1 MHKFILLVLFSL
13 ISISSQQINLPM
25 EVSGVRYS
33 SSISRPE
40 EIISHKIGL
49 SHTRT
54 DQVVDYFEALASQSN
69 RVIVNDHA
77 SSHEGRRL
85 IHAIVTH
92 PDNHKKLDAIRLAN
106 LSLSD
111 SPNKIKDSNLDNM
124 PMIAYLGFSIHG
136 NEASGTEAAILLLY
150 HLAAGNGK
158 EIDEIL
164 KNTVLLIDPMFNPDG
179 RARFVNWVNGNR
191 GAVPT
196 SDGQDR
202 EHNEPWPG
210 GRTNHYLFDMNRDW
224 MPVTQPESNGRIKL
238 FHHWRP
244 QFVLDAHEMGGNST
258 FFFQPGIPSR
268 NNPNTPKGTFDLTN
282 KLIPFHSKRLDSIQS
297 MYLTKESYDDFYY
310 GKGSTFSDIHGSV
323 GILFEQASSRGLHRE
338 TNQGRLTYAFSIRN
352 HYMSTL
358 GTLDGLVALRKDFL
372 TYHRDFYASAP
383 LEAKKNP
390 VKGYLISLKEN
401 RTRAQMLIQ
410 NLQKH
415 RIVAYALKKPITI
428 KQTKY
433 NPTEAIIV
441 PTNQPQTRFLKGI
454 MEKVTEFE
462 DSLFYDVSAWSLP
475 HAYGVKSHEL
485 KQNPKTHMG
494 SQLEEVFLDGGEVI
508 GGKAK
513 SAYIMKW
520 NRYYAPKSLYK
531 ILDSGI
537 LPRLANA
544 PFSTIINGNKV
555 EFERGSIV
563 IPVNQRDADSRITH
577 RQIHQLMERLS
588 KSDHVQIYASNTAAT
603 ASGSFLG
610 GATHTVLEKPKVA
623 ILSGSGTSSYG
634 VGEIWHLT
642 NSRMKI
648 PSSLLNAE
656 NLNKWKLAN
665 YNTIIVPDGY
675 YQELESIDI
684 QNLKEWVLNGG
695 TLIGTQTGSQWLIN
709 KKIINEKVKSTENMK
724 LDIPY
729 DQVRTVSGAQRI
741 GGAIF
746 EVELDET
753 HPIAYGY
760 NKKTSLF
767 RRGTHFF
774 ELSEGPSANV
784 GRYTND
790 PLVSGYISEEKAA
803 EIKNTASIIARRQ
816 GLGHVVLFA
825 DNPSFRAFWYG
836 TDGLL
841 LNAIFFGQSF

>member
-1 MHKFILLVLFSL
+1 MKRFSFIILISFLFSQDN
-13 ISISSQQINLPM
+13 IQLPM
-25 EVSGVRYS
+25 KIRGVRYNA
-33 SSISRPE
+33 SIPKPE
-40 EIISHKIGL
+40 EIIGHQIG
-49 SHTRT
+49 SRHTRT
-54 DQVVDYFEALASQSN
+54 NQVIDYFEAMTSRSN
-69 RVIVNDHA
+69 RIILEDHA
-77 SSHEGRRL
+77 KTHEGRRL

-92 PDNHKKLDAIRLAN
+92 PDNHEKLEAIRLAN
-106 LSLSD
+106 LTLSNNPKEVTD
-111 SPNKIKDSNLDNM
+111 KDLNNM

-191 GAVPT
+191 GAIPT

-238 FHHWRP
+238 FHYWRP

-268 NNPNTPKGTFDLTN
+268 NNPNTPQRTFELSN

-297 MYLTKESYDDFYY
+297 MYLTKESFDDFYY
-310 GKGSTFSDIHGSV
+310 GKGSTFSDVHGSV
-323 GILFEQASSRGLHRE
+323 GILFEQASSRALYRN

-358 GTLDGLVALRKDFL
+358 GTLDGLVALRNEFL
-372 TYHRDFYASAP
+372 EYHRNFYATSSI
-383 LEAKKNP
+383 EAKKNP
-390 VKGYLISLKEN
+390 VKGYLISLKDN

-415 RIVAYALKKPITI
+415 RIIAHSLKKPITV
-428 KQTKY
+428 KQNKF
-433 NPTEAIIV
+433 NPSEAIII
-441 PTNQPQTRFLKGI
+441 PSDQPQTRFLKGI
-454 MEKVTEFE
+454 MEKVIKFE
-462 DSLFYDVSAWSLP
+462 DSLFYDVSAWTLP
-475 HAYGVKSHEL
+475 YAYGVKSFEL

-494 SQLEEVFLDGGEVI
+494 PKLDKIVLNGGEVI
-508 GGKAK
+508 GGRAR

-537 LPRLANA
+537 NPRLANA
-544 PFSTIINGNKV
+544 PFSAMINGKEV
-555 EFERGSIV
+555 EFERGSII
-563 IPVNQRDADSRITH
+563 IPVNQRDADSKITQ
-577 RQIHQLMERLS
+577 REIYQMMTDLS
-588 KSDHVQIYASNTAAT
+588 KSDHVQIYASNSAAT
-603 ASGSFLG
+603 SSGSFLG
-610 GATHTVLEKPKVA
+610 GASHSVLEKPKVA
-623 ILSGSGTSSYG
+623 ILSGPGSSSYG
-634 VGEIWHLT
+634 VGEIWHVT
-642 NSRMKI
+642 NFRMKM
-648 PSSLLNAE
+648 PSSLIDAD
-656 NLNKWKLAN
+656 NLNKSKLAN
-665 YNTIIVPDGY
+665 YNTIIIPDGY
-675 YQELESIDI
+675 YQELEETDI
-684 QNLKEWVLNGG
+684 ENLKDWVLKGG
-695 TLIGTQTGSQWLIN
+695 TLIGTQTGSQWIIN
-709 KKIINEKVKSTENMK
+709 KTIINEKIKKTENMK
-724 LDIPY
+724 LDIAY
-729 DQVRTVSGAQRI
+729 DQLRNVSGAQRI

-746 EVELDET
+746 EVELDNT

-760 NKKTSLF
+760 NNKTSLF

-784 GRYTND
+784 GRYSNN
-790 PLVSGYISEEKAA
+790 PLVSGYISEEKEA
-803 EIKNTASIIARRQ
+803 EIKNSASIIARRQ
-816 GLGHVVLFA
+816 GQGHIVLFA

-841 LNAIFFGQSF
+841 LNAIFFGQTF

>member
-1 MHKFILLVLFSL
+1 MTKIILAIFTF
-13 ISISSQQINLPM
+13 SIS
-25 EVSGVRYS
+25 VSGQEIDLPNNIPGVSYN
-33 SSISRPE
+33 SSISLPQ
-40 EIISHKIGL
+40 EILGHKIGL
-49 SHTRT
+49 RHTRT

-69 RVIVNDHA
+69 RLIVNDHA
-77 SSHEGRRL
+77 ISHEGRRL
-85 IHAIVTH
+85 IHAVVTH
-92 PDNHKKLDAIRLAN
+92 PDNHKRLESIRRAN

-111 SPNKIKDSNLDNM
+111 SPEKIKNTDLDSM
-124 PMIAYLGFSIHG
+124 PLIAYLGFSIHG
-136 NEASGTEAAILLLY
+136 NEASGTEAGILLLY
-150 HLAAGNGK
+150 HLIAGNGK
-158 EIDEIL
+158 EIDQIL
-164 KNTVLLIDPMFNPDG
+164 KNTVLIIDPMFNPDG

-191 GAVPT
+191 GAIPT

-268 NNPNTPKGTFDLTN
+268 NNPNTPQKTFDLTN

-323 GILFEQASSRGLHRE
+323 GILFEQASSRALHRE

-358 GTLDGLVALRKDFL
+358 GTLDGLVTLRNEFL
-372 TYHRDFYASAP
+372 EYHRDFYATSSN
-383 LEAKKNP
+383 EAKKNP

-401 RTRAQMLIQ
+401 HTRAQMLIQ

-415 RIVAYALKKPITI
+415 RVVAYALKKPITV
-428 KQTKY
+428 KQNKF
-433 NPTEAIIV
+433 NPSEAIII
-441 PTNQPQTRFLKGI
+441 PSDQPQTRFLKGI
-454 MEKVTEFE
+454 MEKVTEFK

-475 HAYGVKSHEL
+475 QAYGVKSFEL

-494 SQLEEVFLDGGEVI
+494 YKLDEIVLNGGEVL
-508 GGKAK
+508 GGRAK

-520 NRYYAPKSLYK
+520 DRYYAPKSLYK

-537 LPRLANA
+537 KPRLANK
-544 PFSTIINGNKV
+544 PFSVIIDGNNV
-555 EFERGSIV
+555 EFDRGSIV
-563 IPVNQRDADSRITH
+563 IPVNQRDADSKIT
-577 RQIHQLMERLS
+577 EREIYQMMTALS

-603 ASGSFLG
+603 SSGAFLG
-610 GATHTVLEKPKVA
+610 GASHSVLQKPKVA
-623 ILSGSGTSSYG
+623 ILSGPGTSSYG
-634 VGEIWHLT
+634 VGEIWHVT
-642 NSRMKI
+642 NFRMNI
-648 PSSLLNAE
+648 PSSLINAN
-656 NLNKWKLAN
+656 NLNNSKLDK
-665 YNTIIVPDGY
+665 YNTLIIPDGY
-675 YQELESIDI
+675 YQELKSADI
-684 QNLKEWVLNGG
+684 ENIKEWVLKGG
-695 TLIGTQTGSQWLIN
+695 TLIGIQTGSQWIIN
-709 KKIINEKVKSTENMK
+709 KKIINEKLKKTENLK
-724 LDIPY
+724 LDIAY
-729 DQVRTVSGAQRI
+729 DQVRTVNGAQRI

-746 EVELDET
+746 EVELDNT

-760 NKKTSLF
+760 NKNVSLF

-784 GRYTND
+784 GRYSND
-790 PLVSGYISEEKAA
+790 PLVSGYISEEKEA
-803 EIKNTASIIARRQ
+803 EMKNTASIIARRQ

>member
-1 MHKFILLVLFSL
+1 L
-13 ISISSQQINLPM
+13 
-25 EVSGVRYS
+25 E
-33 SSISRPE
+33 
-40 EIISHKIGL
+40 
-49 SHTRT
+49 
-54 DQVVDYFEALASQSN
+54 
-69 RVIVNDHA
+69 DHA
-77 SSHEGRRL
+77 KTHEGRRL

-92 PDNHKKLDAIRLAN
+92 PDNHEKLEAIRLAN
-106 LSLSD
+106 LTLSNNPKEVTD
-111 SPNKIKDSNLDNM
+111 KDLNNM

-191 GAVPT
+191 GAIPT

-238 FHHWRP
+238 FHYWRP

-268 NNPNTPKGTFDLTN
+268 NNPNTPQRTFELSN

-297 MYLTKESYDDFYY
+297 MYLTKESFDDFYY
-310 GKGSTFSDIHGSV
+310 GKGSTFSDVHGSV
-323 GILFEQASSRGLHRE
+323 GILFEQASSRALYRN

-358 GTLDGLVALRKDFL
+358 GTLDGLVALRNEFL
-372 TYHRDFYASAP
+372 EYHRNFYATSSI
-383 LEAKKNP
+383 EAKKNP
-390 VKGYLISLKEN
+390 VKGYLISLKDN

-415 RIVAYALKKPITI
+415 RIIAHSLKKPITV
-428 KQTKY
+428 KQNKF
-433 NPTEAIIV
+433 NPSEAIII
-441 PTNQPQTRFLKGI
+441 PSDQPQTRFLKGI
-454 MEKVTEFE
+454 MEKVIKFE
-462 DSLFYDVSAWSLP
+462 DSLFYDVSAWTLP
-475 HAYGVKSHEL
+475 YAYGVKSFEL

-494 SQLEEVFLDGGEVI
+494 PKLDKIVLNGGEVI
-508 GGKAK
+508 GGRAR

-537 LPRLANA
+537 NPRLANA
-544 PFSTIINGNKV
+544 PFSAMINGKEV
-555 EFERGSIV
+555 EFERGSII
-563 IPVNQRDADSRITH
+563 IPVNQRDADSKITQ
-577 RQIHQLMERLS
+577 REIYQMMTDLS
-588 KSDHVQIYASNTAAT
+588 KSDHVQIYASNSAAT
-603 ASGSFLG
+603 SSGSFLG
-610 GATHTVLEKPKVA
+610 GASHSVLEKPKVA
-623 ILSGSGTSSYG
+623 ILSGPGSSSYG
-634 VGEIWHLT
+634 VGEIWHVT
-642 NSRMKI
+642 NFRMKM
-648 PSSLLNAE
+648 PSSLIDAD
-656 NLNKWKLAN
+656 NLNKSKLAN
-665 YNTIIVPDGY
+665 YNTIIIPDGY
-675 YQELESIDI
+675 YQELEETDI
-684 QNLKEWVLNGG
+684 ENLKDWVLKGG
-695 TLIGTQTGSQWLIN
+695 TLIGTQTGSQWIIN
-709 KKIINEKVKSTENMK
+709 KTIINEKIKKTENMK
-724 LDIPY
+724 LDIAY
-729 DQVRTVSGAQRI
+729 DQLRNVSGAQRI

-746 EVELDET
+746 EVELDNT

-760 NKKTSLF
+760 NNKTSLF

-784 GRYTND
+784 GRYSNN
-790 PLVSGYISEEKAA
+790 PLVSGYISEEKEA
-803 EIKNTASIIARRQ
+803 EIKNSASIIARRQ
-816 GLGHVVLFA
+816 GQGHIVLFA

-841 LNAIFFGQSF
+841 LNAIFFGQTF

>member
-1 MHKFILLVLFSL
+1 MKRFSFIILISFLFSQDN
-13 ISISSQQINLPM
+13 IQLPM
-25 EVSGVRYS
+25 KIRGVRYNA
-33 SSISRPE
+33 SIPKPE
-40 EIISHKIGL
+40 EIIGHQIG
-49 SHTRT
+49 SRHTRT
-54 DQVVDYFEALASQSN
+54 DQVIDYFEAMASRSN
-69 RVIVNDHA
+69 RIILEDHA
-77 SSHEGRRL
+77 KTHEGRRL

-92 PDNHKKLDAIRLAN
+92 PDNHEKLEAIRLAN
-106 LSLSD
+106 LTLSNNPKEVTD
-111 SPNKIKDSNLDNM
+111 KDLNNM

-150 HLAAGNGK
+150 HLAAGSGK

-191 GAVPT
+191 GAIPT

-238 FHHWRP
+238 FHYWRP

-268 NNPNTPKGTFDLTN
+268 NNPNTPQRTFELSN

-297 MYLTKESYDDFYY
+297 MYLTKESFDDFYY
-310 GKGSTFSDIHGSV
+310 GKGSTFSDVHGSV
-323 GILFEQASSRGLHRE
+323 GILFEQASSRALYRN

-358 GTLDGLVALRKDFL
+358 GTLDGLVALRNEFL
-372 TYHRDFYASAP
+372 EYHRNFYATSSI
-383 LEAKKNP
+383 EAKKNP
-390 VKGYLISLKEN
+390 VKGYLISLKDN

-415 RIVAYALKKPITI
+415 RIIAHSLKKPITV
-428 KQTKY
+428 KQNKF
-433 NPTEAIIV
+433 NPSEAIII
-441 PTNQPQTRFLKGI
+441 PSDQPQTRFLKGI
-454 MEKVTEFE
+454 MEKVIKFE
-462 DSLFYDVSAWSLP
+462 DSLFYDVSAWTLP
-475 HAYGVKSHEL
+475 YAYGVKSFEL

-494 SQLEEVFLDGGEVI
+494 PKLDKIVLNGGEVI
-508 GGKAK
+508 GGRAR

-537 LPRLANA
+537 NPRLANA
-544 PFSTIINGNKV
+544 PFSAMINGKEV
-555 EFERGSIV
+555 EFERGSII
-563 IPVNQRDADSRITH
+563 IPVNQRDADSKITQ
-577 RQIHQLMERLS
+577 REIYQMMTDLS
-588 KSDHVQIYASNTAAT
+588 KSDHVQIYASNSAAT
-603 ASGSFLG
+603 SSGSFLG
-610 GATHTVLEKPKVA
+610 GASHSVLEKPKVA
-623 ILSGSGTSSYG
+623 ILSGPGSSSYG
-634 VGEIWHLT
+634 VGEIWHVT
-642 NSRMKI
+642 NFRMKM
-648 PSSLLNAE
+648 PSSLIDAD
-656 NLNKWKLAN
+656 NLNKSKLAN
-665 YNTIIVPDGY
+665 YNTIIIPDGY
-675 YQELESIDI
+675 YQELEETDI
-684 QNLKEWVLNGG
+684 ENLKDWVLKGG
-695 TLIGTQTGSQWLIN
+695 TLIGTQTGSQWIIN
-709 KKIINEKVKSTENMK
+709 KTIINEKIKKTENMK
-724 LDIPY
+724 LDIAY
-729 DQVRTVSGAQRI
+729 DQLRNVSGAQRI

-746 EVELDET
+746 EVELDNT

-760 NKKTSLF
+760 NNKTSLF

-784 GRYTND
+784 GRYSNN
-790 PLVSGYISEEKAA
+790 PLVSGYISEEKEA
-803 EIKNTASIIARRQ
+803 EIKNSASIIARRQ
-816 GLGHVVLFA
+816 GQGHIVLFA

>member
-1 MHKFILLVLFSL
+1 
-13 ISISSQQINLPM
+13 
-25 EVSGVRYS
+25 
-33 SSISRPE
+33 
-40 EIISHKIGL
+40 
-49 SHTRT
+49 
-54 DQVVDYFEALASQSN
+54 
-69 RVIVNDHA
+69 
-77 SSHEGRRL
+77 
-85 IHAIVTH
+85 VTH
-92 PDNHKKLDAIRLAN
+92 PDNHEKLEAIRLAN
-106 LSLSD
+106 LTLSNNPKEVTD
-111 SPNKIKDSNLDNM
+111 KDLNNM

-191 GAVPT
+191 GAIPT

-238 FHHWRP
+238 FHYWRP

-268 NNPNTPKGTFDLTN
+268 NNPNTPQRTFELSN

-297 MYLTKESYDDFYY
+297 MYLTKESFDDFYY
-310 GKGSTFSDIHGSV
+310 GKGSTFSDVHGSV
-323 GILFEQASSRGLHRE
+323 GILFEQASSRALYRN

-358 GTLDGLVALRKDFL
+358 GTLDGLVALRNEFL
-372 TYHRDFYASAP
+372 EYHRNFYATSSI
-383 LEAKKNP
+383 EAKKNP
-390 VKGYLISLKEN
+390 VKGYLISLKDN

-415 RIVAYALKKPITI
+415 RIIAHSLKKPITV
-428 KQTKY
+428 KQNKF
-433 NPTEAIIV
+433 NPSEAIII
-441 PTNQPQTRFLKGI
+441 PSDQPQTRFLKGI
-454 MEKVTEFE
+454 MEKVIKFE
-462 DSLFYDVSAWSLP
+462 DSLFYDVSAWTLP
-475 HAYGVKSHEL
+475 YAYGVKSFEL

-494 SQLEEVFLDGGEVI
+494 PKLDKIVLNGGEVI
-508 GGKAK
+508 GGRAR

-537 LPRLANA
+537 NPRLANA
-544 PFSTIINGNKV
+544 PFSAMINGKEV
-555 EFERGSIV
+555 EFERGSII
-563 IPVNQRDADSRITH
+563 IPVNQRDADSKITQ
-577 RQIHQLMERLS
+577 REIYQMMTDLS
-588 KSDHVQIYASNTAAT
+588 KSDHVQIYASNSAAT
-603 ASGSFLG
+603 SSGSFLG
-610 GATHTVLEKPKVA
+610 GASHSVLEKPKVA
-623 ILSGSGTSSYG
+623 ILSGPGSSSYG
-634 VGEIWHLT
+634 VGEIWHVT
-642 NSRMKI
+642 NFRMKM
-648 PSSLLNAE
+648 PSSLIDAD
-656 NLNKWKLAN
+656 NLNKSKLAN
-665 YNTIIVPDGY
+665 YNTIIIPDGY
-675 YQELESIDI
+675 YQELEETDI
-684 QNLKEWVLNGG
+684 ENLKDWVLKGG
-695 TLIGTQTGSQWLIN
+695 TLIGTQTGSQWIIN
-709 KKIINEKVKSTENMK
+709 KTIINEKIKKTENMK
-724 LDIPY
+724 LDIAY
-729 DQVRTVSGAQRI
+729 DQLRNVSGAQRI

-746 EVELDET
+746 EVELDNT

-760 NKKTSLF
+760 NNKTSLF

-784 GRYTND
+784 GRYSNN
-790 PLVSGYISEEKAA
+790 PLVSGYISEEKEA
-803 EIKNTASIIARRQ
+803 EIKNSASIIARRQ
-816 GLGHVVLFA
+816 GQGHIVLFA

-841 LNAIFFGQSF
+841 LNAIFFGQTF

>member
-1 MHKFILLVLFSL
+1 L
-13 ISISSQQINLPM
+13 
-25 EVSGVRYS
+25 E
-33 SSISRPE
+33 
-40 EIISHKIGL
+40 
-49 SHTRT
+49 
-54 DQVVDYFEALASQSN
+54 
-69 RVIVNDHA
+69 DHA
-77 SSHEGRRL
+77 KTHEGRRL

-92 PDNHKKLDAIRLAN
+92 PDNHEKLEAIRLAN
-106 LSLSD
+106 LTLSNNPKEVTD
-111 SPNKIKDSNLDNM
+111 KDLNNM

-191 GAVPT
+191 GAIPT

-238 FHHWRP
+238 FHYWRP

-268 NNPNTPKGTFDLTN
+268 NNPNTPQRTFELSN

-297 MYLTKESYDDFYY
+297 MYLTKESFDDFYY
-310 GKGSTFSDIHGSV
+310 GKGSTFSDVHGSV
-323 GILFEQASSRGLHRE
+323 GILFEQASSRALYRN

-358 GTLDGLVALRKDFL
+358 GTLDGLVALRNEFL
-372 TYHRDFYASAP
+372 EYHRNFYATSSI
-383 LEAKKNP
+383 EAKKNP
-390 VKGYLISLKEN
+390 VKGYLISLKDN

-415 RIVAYALKKPITI
+415 RIIAHSLKKPITV
-428 KQTKY
+428 KQNKF
-433 NPTEAIIV
+433 NPSEAIII
-441 PTNQPQTRFLKGI
+441 PSDQPQTRFLKGI
-454 MEKVTEFE
+454 MEKVIKFE
-462 DSLFYDVSAWSLP
+462 DSLFYDVSAWTLP
-475 HAYGVKSHEL
+475 YAYGVKSFEL

-494 SQLEEVFLDGGEVI
+494 PKLDKIVLNGGEVI
-508 GGKAK
+508 GGRAR

-537 LPRLANA
+537 NPRLANA
-544 PFSTIINGNKV
+544 PFSAMINGKEV
-555 EFERGSIV
+555 EFERGSII
-563 IPVNQRDADSRITH
+563 IPVNQRDADSKITQ
-577 RQIHQLMERLS
+577 REIYQMMTDLS
-588 KSDHVQIYASNTAAT
+588 KSDHVQIYASNSAAT
-603 ASGSFLG
+603 SSGSFLG
-610 GATHTVLEKPKVA
+610 GASHSVLEKPKVA
-623 ILSGSGTSSYG
+623 ILSGPGSSSYG
-634 VGEIWHLT
+634 VGEIWHVT
-642 NSRMKI
+642 NFRMKM
-648 PSSLLNAE
+648 PSSLIDAD
-656 NLNKWKLAN
+656 NLNKSKLAN
-665 YNTIIVPDGY
+665 YNTIIIPDGY
-675 YQELESIDI
+675 YQELEETDI
-684 QNLKEWVLNGG
+684 ENLKDWVLKGG
-695 TLIGTQTGSQWLIN
+695 TLIGTQTGSQWIIN
-709 KKIINEKVKSTENMK
+709 KAIINEKIKKTENMK
-724 LDIPY
+724 LDIAY
-729 DQVRTVSGAQRI
+729 DQLRNVSGAQRI

-746 EVELDET
+746 EVELDNT

-760 NKKTSLF
+760 NNKTSLF

-784 GRYTND
+784 GRYSNN
-790 PLVSGYISEEKAA
+790 PLVSGYISEEKEA
-803 EIKNTASIIARRQ
+803 EIKNSASIIARRQ
-816 GLGHVVLFA
+816 GQGHIVLFA

-841 LNAIFFGQSF
+841 LNAIFFGQTF

>member
-1 MHKFILLVLFSL
+1 MTKIILAIFTF
-13 ISISSQQINLPM
+13 SIS
-25 EVSGVRYS
+25 VSGQEIDLPNNIPGVSYN
-33 SSISRPE
+33 SSISLPQ
-40 EIISHKIGL
+40 EILGHKIGL
-49 SHTRT
+49 RHTRT

-69 RVIVNDHA
+69 RLIVNDHA
-77 SSHEGRRL
+77 ISHEGRRL
-85 IHAIVTH
+85 IHAVVTH
-92 PDNHKKLDAIRLAN
+92 PDNHKRLESIRRAN

-111 SPNKIKDSNLDNM
+111 SPEKIKNTDLDSM
-124 PMIAYLGFSIHG
+124 PLIAYLGFSIHG
-136 NEASGTEAAILLLY
+136 NEASGTEAGILLLY
-150 HLAAGNGK
+150 HLIAGNGK
-158 EIDEIL
+158 EIDQIL
-164 KNTVLLIDPMFNPDG
+164 KNTVLIIDPMFNPDG
-179 RARFVNWVNGNR
+179 RDRFVNWVNGNR
-191 GAVPT
+191 GAIPT

-268 NNPNTPKGTFDLTN
+268 NNPNTPQKTFDLTN

-323 GILFEQASSRGLHRE
+323 GILFEQASSRALHRE

-358 GTLDGLVALRKDFL
+358 GTLDGLVILRNEFL
-372 TYHRDFYASAP
+372 EYHRDFYATSSI
-383 LEAKKNP
+383 EAKKNP

-401 RTRAQMLIQ
+401 HTRAQMLIQ

-415 RIVAYALKKPITI
+415 RINAYALKKPLTV
-428 KQTKY
+428 KQNKF
-433 NPTEAIIV
+433 NPSEAIII
-441 PTNQPQTRFLKGI
+441 PSDQPQTRFLKGI
-454 MEKVTEFE
+454 MEKVTEFK

-475 HAYGVKSHEL
+475 HAYGVKSFEL

-494 SQLEEVFLDGGEVI
+494 SKLDEIVLNGGEVI
-508 GGKAK
+508 GGRAK

-520 NRYYAPKSLYK
+520 DRYYAPKSLYK

-537 LPRLANA
+537 KPRLANK
-544 PFSTIINGNKV
+544 PFSAIIDGNNV
-555 EFERGSIV
+555 EFDRGSIV
-563 IPVNQRDADSRITH
+563 VPVNQRDADSKIT
-577 RQIHQLMERLS
+577 EREIYQMMTALS
-588 KSDHVQIYASNTAAT
+588 KSNHVQIYASNTAAT
-603 ASGSFLG
+603 SSGAFLG
-610 GATHTVLEKPKVA
+610 GASHSVLQKPKVA
-623 ILSGSGTSSYG
+623 ILSGPGTSSYG
-634 VGEIWHLT
+634 VGEIWHVT
-642 NSRMKI
+642 NFRMNI
-648 PSSLLNAE
+648 PSSLINAN
-656 NLNKWKLAN
+656 NLNKSKLDK
-665 YNTIIVPDGY
+665 YNTIIIPDGF
-675 YQELESIDI
+675 YQELKSADI
-684 QNLKEWVLNGG
+684 ENIKEWVLKGG
-695 TLIGTQTGSQWLIN
+695 TLIGTQTGSQWIIN
-709 KKIINEKVKSTENMK
+709 KKIINEKLKKTENLK
-724 LDIPY
+724 LDIAY
-729 DQVRTVSGAQRI
+729 DQVRTVNGAQRI

-746 EVELDET
+746 EVELDNT

-760 NKKTSLF
+760 NKNVSLF

-784 GRYTND
+784 GRYSND
-790 PLVSGYISEEKAA
+790 PLVSGYISEEKEA

>member
-1 MHKFILLVLFSL
+1 L
-13 ISISSQQINLPM
+13 
-25 EVSGVRYS
+25 E
-33 SSISRPE
+33 
-40 EIISHKIGL
+40 
-49 SHTRT
+49 
-54 DQVVDYFEALASQSN
+54 
-69 RVIVNDHA
+69 DHA
-77 SSHEGRRL
+77 KTHEGRRL

-92 PDNHKKLDAIRLAN
+92 PDNHEKLEAIRLAN
-106 LSLSD
+106 LTLSNNPKEVTD
-111 SPNKIKDSNLDNM
+111 KDLNNM

-150 HLAAGNGK
+150 HLAAGSGK

-191 GAVPT
+191 GAIPT

-238 FHHWRP
+238 FHYWRP

-268 NNPNTPKGTFDLTN
+268 NNPNTPQRTFELSN

-297 MYLTKESYDDFYY
+297 MYLTKESFDDFYY
-310 GKGSTFSDIHGSV
+310 GKGSTFSDVHGSV
-323 GILFEQASSRGLHRE
+323 GILFEQASSRALYRN

-358 GTLDGLVALRKDFL
+358 GTLDGLVALRNEFL
-372 TYHRDFYASAP
+372 EYHRNFYATSSI
-383 LEAKKNP
+383 EAKKNP
-390 VKGYLISLKEN
+390 VKGYLISLKDN

-415 RIVAYALKKPITI
+415 RIIAHSLKKPITV
-428 KQTKY
+428 KQNKF
-433 NPTEAIIV
+433 NPSEAIII
-441 PTNQPQTRFLKGI
+441 PSDQPQTRFLKGI
-454 MEKVTEFE
+454 MEKVIKFE
-462 DSLFYDVSAWSLP
+462 DSLFYDVSAWTLP
-475 HAYGVKSHEL
+475 YAYGVKSFEL

-494 SQLEEVFLDGGEVI
+494 PKLDKIVLNGGEVI
-508 GGKAK
+508 GGRAR

-537 LPRLANA
+537 NPRLANA
-544 PFSTIINGNKV
+544 PFSAMINGKEV
-555 EFERGSIV
+555 EFERGSII
-563 IPVNQRDADSRITH
+563 IPVNQRDADSKITQ
-577 RQIHQLMERLS
+577 REIYQMMTDLS
-588 KSDHVQIYASNTAAT
+588 KSDHVQIYASNSAAT
-603 ASGSFLG
+603 SSGSFLG
-610 GATHTVLEKPKVA
+610 GASHSVLEKPKVA
-623 ILSGSGTSSYG
+623 ILSGPGSSSYG
-634 VGEIWHLT
+634 VGEIWHVT
-642 NSRMKI
+642 NFRMKM
-648 PSSLLNAE
+648 PSSLIDAD
-656 NLNKWKLAN
+656 NLNKSKLAN
-665 YNTIIVPDGY
+665 YNTIIIPDGY
-675 YQELESIDI
+675 YQELEETDI
-684 QNLKEWVLNGG
+684 ENLKDWVLKGG
-695 TLIGTQTGSQWLIN
+695 TLIGTQTGSQWIIN
-709 KKIINEKVKSTENMK
+709 KTIINEKIKKTENMK
-724 LDIPY
+724 LDIAY
-729 DQVRTVSGAQRI
+729 DQLRNVSGAQRI

-746 EVELDET
+746 EVELDNT

-760 NKKTSLF
+760 NNKTSLF

-784 GRYTND
+784 GRYSNN
-790 PLVSGYISEEKAA
+790 PLVSGYISEEKEA
-803 EIKNTASIIARRQ
+803 EIKNSASIIARRQ
-816 GLGHVVLFA
+816 GQGHIVLFA

-841 LNAIFFGQSF
+841 LNAIFFGQTF

>member
-1 MHKFILLVLFSL
+1 
-13 ISISSQQINLPM
+13 
-25 EVSGVRYS
+25 
-33 SSISRPE
+33 
-40 EIISHKIGL
+40 
-49 SHTRT
+49 
-54 DQVVDYFEALASQSN
+54 
-69 RVIVNDHA
+69 
-77 SSHEGRRL
+77 
-85 IHAIVTH
+85 
-92 PDNHKKLDAIRLAN
+92 LAN
-106 LSLSD
+106 LTLSNNPKGVTD
-111 SPNKIKDSNLDNM
+111 KDLNKM
-124 PMIAYLGFSIHG
+124 PMVAYLGFSIHG

-191 GAVPT
+191 GAIPT

-238 FHHWRP
+238 FHYWRP

-268 NNPNTPKGTFDLTN
+268 NNPNTPQRTFELSN

-297 MYLTKESYDDFYY
+297 MYLTKESFDDFYY
-310 GKGSTFSDIHGSV
+310 GKGSTFSDVHGSV
-323 GILFEQASSRGLHRE
+323 GILFEQASSRALYRN

-358 GTLDGLVALRKDFL
+358 GTLDGLVALRNEFL
-372 TYHRDFYASAP
+372 EYHRNFYATSSI
-383 LEAKKNP
+383 EAKKNP
-390 VKGYLISLKEN
+390 VKGYLISLKDN

-415 RIVAYALKKPITI
+415 RIIAHSLKKPITV
-428 KQTKY
+428 KQNKF
-433 NPTEAIIV
+433 NPSEAIII
-441 PTNQPQTRFLKGI
+441 PSDQPQTRFLKGI
-454 MEKVTEFE
+454 MEKVIKFE
-462 DSLFYDVSAWSLP
+462 DSLFYDVSAWTLP
-475 HAYGVKSHEL
+475 YAYGVKSFEL

-494 SQLEEVFLDGGEVI
+494 PKLDKIVLNGGEVI
-508 GGKAK
+508 GGRAR

-537 LPRLANA
+537 NPRLANA
-544 PFSTIINGNKV
+544 PFSAMINGKEV
-555 EFERGSIV
+555 EFERGSII
-563 IPVNQRDADSRITH
+563 IPVNQRDADSKITQ
-577 RQIHQLMERLS
+577 REIYQMMTDLS
-588 KSDHVQIYASNTAAT
+588 KSDHVQIYASNSAAT
-603 ASGSFLG
+603 SSGSFLG
-610 GATHTVLEKPKVA
+610 GASHSVLEKPKVA
-623 ILSGSGTSSYG
+623 ILSGPGSSSYG
-634 VGEIWHLT
+634 VGEIWHVT
-642 NSRMKI
+642 NFRMKM
-648 PSSLLNAE
+648 PSSLIDAD
-656 NLNKWKLAN
+656 NLNKSKLAN
-665 YNTIIVPDGY
+665 YNTIIIPDGY
-675 YQELESIDI
+675 YQELEETDI
-684 QNLKEWVLNGG
+684 ENLKDWVLKGG
-695 TLIGTQTGSQWLIN
+695 TLIGTQTGSQWIIN
-709 KKIINEKVKSTENMK
+709 KTIINEKIKKTENMK
-724 LDIPY
+724 LDIAY
-729 DQVRTVSGAQRI
+729 DQLRNVSGAQRI

-746 EVELDET
+746 EVELDNT

-760 NKKTSLF
+760 NNKTSLF

-784 GRYTND
+784 GRYSNN
-790 PLVSGYISEEKAA
+790 PLVSGYISEEKEA
-803 EIKNTASIIARRQ
+803 EIKNSASIIARRQ
-816 GLGHVVLFA
+816 GQGHIVLFA

-841 LNAIFFGQSF
+841 LNAIFFGQTF

>member
-1 MHKFILLVLFSL
+1 
-13 ISISSQQINLPM
+13 
-25 EVSGVRYS
+25 
-33 SSISRPE
+33 
-40 EIISHKIGL
+40 
-49 SHTRT
+49 
-54 DQVVDYFEALASQSN
+54 
-69 RVIVNDHA
+69 
-77 SSHEGRRL
+77 
-85 IHAIVTH
+85 
-92 PDNHKKLDAIRLAN
+92 LAN
-106 LSLSD
+106 LTLSNNPKEVTD
-111 SPNKIKDSNLDNM
+111 KDLNNM

-191 GAVPT
+191 GAIPT

-238 FHHWRP
+238 FHYWRP

-268 NNPNTPKGTFDLTN
+268 NNPNTPQRTFELSN

-297 MYLTKESYDDFYY
+297 MYLTKESFDDFYY
-310 GKGSTFSDIHGSV
+310 GKGSTFSDVHGSV
-323 GILFEQASSRGLHRE
+323 GILFEQASSRALYRN

-358 GTLDGLVALRKDFL
+358 GTLDGLVALRNEFL
-372 TYHRDFYASAP
+372 EYHRNFYATSSI
-383 LEAKKNP
+383 EAKKNP
-390 VKGYLISLKEN
+390 VKGYLISLKDN

-415 RIVAYALKKPITI
+415 RIIAHSLKKPITV
-428 KQTKY
+428 KQNKF
-433 NPTEAIIV
+433 NPSEAIII
-441 PTNQPQTRFLKGI
+441 PSDQPQTRFLKGI
-454 MEKVTEFE
+454 MEKVIKFE
-462 DSLFYDVSAWSLP
+462 DSLFYDVSAWTLP
-475 HAYGVKSHEL
+475 YAYGVKSFEL

-494 SQLEEVFLDGGEVI
+494 PKLDKIVLNGGEVI
-508 GGKAK
+508 GGRAR

-537 LPRLANA
+537 NPRLANA
-544 PFSTIINGNKV
+544 PFSAMINGKEV
-555 EFERGSIV
+555 EFERGSII
-563 IPVNQRDADSRITH
+563 IPVNQRDADSKITQ
-577 RQIHQLMERLS
+577 REIYQMMTDLS
-588 KSDHVQIYASNTAAT
+588 KSDHVQIYASNSAAT
-603 ASGSFLG
+603 SSGSFLG
-610 GATHTVLEKPKVA
+610 GASHSVLEKPKVA
-623 ILSGSGTSSYG
+623 ILSGPGSSSYG
-634 VGEIWHLT
+634 VGEIWHVT
-642 NSRMKI
+642 NFRMKM
-648 PSSLLNAE
+648 PSSLIDAD
-656 NLNKWKLAN
+656 NLNKSKLAN
-665 YNTIIVPDGY
+665 YNTIIIPDGY
-675 YQELESIDI
+675 YQELEETDI
-684 QNLKEWVLNGG
+684 ENLKDWVLKGG
-695 TLIGTQTGSQWLIN
+695 TLIGTQTGSQWIIN
-709 KKIINEKVKSTENMK
+709 KTIINEKIKKTENMK
-724 LDIPY
+724 LDIAY
-729 DQVRTVSGAQRI
+729 DQLRNVSGAQRI

-746 EVELDET
+746 EVELDNT

-760 NKKTSLF
+760 NNKTSLF

-784 GRYTND
+784 GRYSNN
-790 PLVSGYISEEKAA
+790 PLVSGYISEEKEA
-803 EIKNTASIIARRQ
+803 EIKNSASIIARRQ
-816 GLGHVVLFA
+816 GQGHIVLFA

-841 LNAIFFGQSF
+841 LNAIFFGQTF

>member
-1 MHKFILLVLFSL
+1 MKHFSFIILISFLFSQDN
-13 ISISSQQINLPM
+13 IQLPM
-25 EVSGVRYS
+25 KIRGVRYNA
-33 SSISRPE
+33 SIPKPE
-40 EIISHKIGL
+40 EIIGHQIG
-49 SHTRT
+49 SRHTRT
-54 DQVVDYFEALASQSN
+54 DQVIDYFEAMASRSN
-69 RVIVNDHA
+69 RIILEDHA
-77 SSHEGRRL
+77 KTHEGRRL

-92 PDNHKKLDAIRLAN
+92 PDNHEKLEAIRLAN
-106 LSLSD
+106 LTLSNNPKEVTD
-111 SPNKIKDSNLDNM
+111 KDLNNM

-191 GAVPT
+191 GAIPT

-238 FHHWRP
+238 FHYWRP

-268 NNPNTPKGTFDLTN
+268 NNPNTPQRTFELSN

-297 MYLTKESYDDFYY
+297 MYLTKESFDDFYY
-310 GKGSTFSDIHGSV
+310 GKGSTFSDVHGSV
-323 GILFEQASSRGLHRE
+323 GILFEQASSRALYRN

-358 GTLDGLVALRKDFL
+358 GTLDGLVALRNEFL
-372 TYHRDFYASAP
+372 EYHRNFYATSSI
-383 LEAKKNP
+383 EAKKNP
-390 VKGYLISLKEN
+390 VKGYLISLKDN

-415 RIVAYALKKPITI
+415 RIIAHSLKKPITV
-428 KQTKY
+428 KQNKF
-433 NPTEAIIV
+433 NPSEAIII
-441 PTNQPQTRFLKGI
+441 PSDQPQTRFLKGI
-454 MEKVTEFE
+454 MEKVIKFE
-462 DSLFYDVSAWSLP
+462 DSLFYDVSAWTLP
-475 HAYGVKSHEL
+475 YAYGVKSFEL

-494 SQLEEVFLDGGEVI
+494 PKLDKIVLNGGEVI
-508 GGKAK
+508 GGRAR

-537 LPRLANA
+537 NPRLANA
-544 PFSTIINGNKV
+544 PFSAMINGKEV
-555 EFERGSIV
+555 EFERGSII
-563 IPVNQRDADSRITH
+563 IPVNQRDADSKITQ
-577 RQIHQLMERLS
+577 REIYQMMTDLS
-588 KSDHVQIYASNTAAT
+588 KSDHVQIYASNSAAT
-603 ASGSFLG
+603 SSGSFLG
-610 GATHTVLEKPKVA
+610 GASHSVLEKPKVA
-623 ILSGSGTSSYG
+623 ILSGPGSSSYG
-634 VGEIWHLT
+634 VGEIWHVT
-642 NSRMKI
+642 NFRMKM
-648 PSSLLNAE
+648 PSSLIDAD
-656 NLNKWKLAN
+656 NLNKSKLAN
-665 YNTIIVPDGY
+665 YNTIIIPDGY
-675 YQELESIDI
+675 YQELEETDI
-684 QNLKEWVLNGG
+684 ENLKDWVLKGG
-695 TLIGTQTGSQWLIN
+695 TLIGTQTGSQWIIN
-709 KKIINEKVKSTENMK
+709 KTIINEKIKKTENMK
-724 LDIPY
+724 LDIAY
-729 DQVRTVSGAQRI
+729 DQLRNVSGAQRI

-746 EVELDET
+746 EVELDNT

-760 NKKTSLF
+760 NNKTSLF

-784 GRYTND
+784 GRYSNN
-790 PLVSGYISEEKAA
+790 PLVSGYISEEKEA
-803 EIKNTASIIARRQ
+803 EIKNSASIIARRQ
-816 GLGHVVLFA
+816 GQGHIVLFA

>member
-1 MHKFILLVLFSL
+1 MKHFSFIIL
-13 ISISSQQINLPM
+13 ISFLFPQDNIQLPM
-25 EVSGVRYS
+25 KIRGVRYNA
-33 SSISRPE
+33 SIPKPE
-40 EIISHKIGL
+40 EIIGHQIG
-49 SHTRT
+49 SRHTRT
-54 DQVVDYFEALASQSN
+54 DQVIDYFEAMASRSN
-69 RVIVNDHA
+69 RIILEDHA
-77 SSHEGRRL
+77 KTHEGRRL

-92 PDNHKKLDAIRLAN
+92 PDNHEKLEAIRLAN
-106 LSLSD
+106 LTLSNNPKEVTD
-111 SPNKIKDSNLDNM
+111 KDLNNM

-191 GAVPT
+191 GAIPT

-238 FHHWRP
+238 FHYWRP

-268 NNPNTPKGTFDLTN
+268 NNPNTPQRTFELSN

-297 MYLTKESYDDFYY
+297 MYLTKESFDDFYY
-310 GKGSTFSDIHGSV
+310 GKGSTFSDVHGSV
-323 GILFEQASSRGLHRE
+323 GILFEQASSRALYRN

-358 GTLDGLVALRKDFL
+358 GTLDGLVALRNEFL
-372 TYHRDFYASAP
+372 EYHRNFYATSSI
-383 LEAKKNP
+383 EAKKNP
-390 VKGYLISLKEN
+390 VKGYLISLKDN

-415 RIVAYALKKPITI
+415 RIIAHSLKKPITV
-428 KQTKY
+428 KQNKF
-433 NPTEAIIV
+433 NPSEAIII
-441 PTNQPQTRFLKGI
+441 PSDQPQTRFLKGI
-454 MEKVTEFE
+454 MEKVIKFE
-462 DSLFYDVSAWSLP
+462 DSLFYDVSAWTLP
-475 HAYGVKSHEL
+475 YAYGVKSFEL

-494 SQLEEVFLDGGEVI
+494 PKLDKIVLNGGEVI
-508 GGKAK
+508 GGRAR

-537 LPRLANA
+537 NPRLANA
-544 PFSTIINGNKV
+544 PFSAMINGKEV
-555 EFERGSIV
+555 EFERGSII
-563 IPVNQRDADSRITH
+563 IPVNQRDADSKITQ
-577 RQIHQLMERLS
+577 REIYQMMTDLS
-588 KSDHVQIYASNTAAT
+588 KSDHVQIYASNSAAT
-603 ASGSFLG
+603 SSGSFLG
-610 GATHTVLEKPKVA
+610 GASHSVLEKPKVA
-623 ILSGSGTSSYG
+623 ILSGPGSSSYG
-634 VGEIWHLT
+634 VGEIWHVT
-642 NSRMKI
+642 NFRMKM
-648 PSSLLNAE
+648 PSSLIDAD
-656 NLNKWKLAN
+656 NLNKSKLAN
-665 YNTIIVPDGY
+665 YNTIIIPDGY
-675 YQELESIDI
+675 YQELEETDI
-684 QNLKEWVLNGG
+684 ENLKDWVLKGG
-695 TLIGTQTGSQWLIN
+695 TLIGTQTGSQWIIN
-709 KKIINEKVKSTENMK
+709 KTIINEKIKKTENMK
-724 LDIPY
+724 LDIAY
-729 DQVRTVSGAQRI
+729 DQLRNVSGAQRI

-746 EVELDET
+746 EVELDNT

-760 NKKTSLF
+760 NNKTSLF

-784 GRYTND
+784 GRYSNN
-790 PLVSGYISEEKAA
+790 PLVSGYISEEKEA
-803 EIKNTASIIARRQ
+803 EIKNSASIIARRQ
-816 GLGHVVLFA
+816 GQGHIVLFA

-841 LNAIFFGQSF
+841 LNAIFFGQTF

>member
-1 MHKFILLVLFSL
+1 MKKVILIIFIF
-13 ISISSQQINLPM
+13 SISASSQEIDLPNNITG
-25 EVSGVRYS
+25 VSYNS
-33 SSISRPE
+33 NISLPQ
-40 EIISHKIGL
+40 EILGHKIGL
-49 SHTRT
+49 RHTRT
-54 DQVVDYFEALASQSN
+54 DQVVDYFEALAKQSN

-77 SSHEGRRL
+77 LTHEGRRL

-92 PDNHKKLDAIRLAN
+92 PDNHQKLDLIRKAN

-111 SPNKIKDSNLDNM
+111 TPKKIKNSDIDNM
-124 PMIAYLGFSIHG
+124 PIIAYLGFSIHG

-150 HLAAGNGK
+150 HLIAGNGK
-158 EIDEIL
+158 EIDKIL
-164 KNTVLLIDPMFNPDG
+164 KNTVLIIDPMFNPDG
-179 RARFVNWVNGNR
+179 RDRFVNWVNGNR
-191 GAVPT
+191 GDIPT

-268 NNPNTPKGTFDLTN
+268 NNPNTPQKTFDLTN
-282 KLIPFHSKRLDSIQS
+282 KLVPFHSKRLDSIQS
-297 MYLTKESYDDFYY
+297 MYLTKESFDDFYY

-323 GILFEQASSRGLHRE
+323 GILFEQASSRALHRE
-338 TNQGRLTYAFSIRN
+338 TNQGRLTYAFGIRN

-358 GTLDGLVALRKDFL
+358 GTLDGLVALRNEFL
-372 TYHRDFYASAP
+372 EYHRDFYASSSI
-383 LEAKKNP
+383 EAKKNP

-415 RIVAYALKKPITI
+415 RIIAHALKKPLTV
-428 KQTKY
+428 KQNKFK
-433 NPTEAIIV
+433 PSEAIII
-441 PTNQPQTRFLKGI
+441 PTDQPQTRFLKGI
-454 MEKVTEFE
+454 MEKVTKFE

-475 HAYGVKSHEL
+475 LAYGVESFEL
-485 KQNPKTHMG
+485 KQNPRTHMG
-494 SQLEEVFLDGGEVI
+494 PRLDAIVLNGGEVI
-508 GGKAK
+508 GGRAK

-531 ILDSGI
+531 ILNSDI
-537 LPRLANA
+537 KPRLANA
-544 PFSTIINGNKV
+544 PFSAIINGNKV
-555 EFERGSIV
+555 EFERGSII
-563 IPVNQRDADSRITH
+563 IPVNQRDADSKITQ
-577 RQIHQLMERLS
+577 RQIHQLMESLS

-603 ASGSFLG
+603 SSGSFLG
-610 GATHTVLEKPKVA
+610 GASHAVLEKPKVA
-623 ILSGSGTSSYG
+623 ILSGPGTSSYG

-642 NSRMKI
+642 NARMKI

-656 NLNKWKLAN
+656 NLNKLKLAK
-665 YNTIIVPDGY
+665 YNTIVIPDGS
-675 YQELESIDI
+675 YQELKSVDID
-684 QNLKEWVLNGG
+684 NLKEWVLNGG
-695 TLIGTQTGSQWLIN
+695 TLIGTQTGSKWIIN
-709 KKIINEKVKSTENMK
+709 NKIITEKIKKTEKME
-724 LDIPY
+724 LDIAY
-729 DQVRTVSGAQRI
+729 DQVRTVNGAQRI

-746 EVELDET
+746 EVELDNT

-760 NKKTSLF
+760 NKNVSLF

-784 GRYTND
+784 GRYSND
-790 PLVSGYISEEKAA
+790 PLVSGYISEEKEA
-803 EIKNTASIIARRQ
+803 EIKDTASIIARRQ

-841 LNAIFFGQSF
+841 LNAIFFGQAF

>member
-1 MHKFILLVLFSL
+1 MKHFSFIILISFLFSQDN
-13 ISISSQQINLPM
+13 IQLPM
-25 EVSGVRYS
+25 KIRGVRYNA
-33 SSISRPE
+33 SIPKPE
-40 EIISHKIGL
+40 EIIGHQIG
-49 SHTRT
+49 SRHTRT
-54 DQVVDYFEALASQSN
+54 DQVIDYFEAMASRSN
-69 RVIVNDHA
+69 RIILEDHA
-77 SSHEGRRL
+77 KTHEGRRL

-92 PDNHKKLDAIRLAN
+92 PDNHEKLEAIRLAN
-106 LSLSD
+106 LTLSNNPKEVTD
-111 SPNKIKDSNLDNM
+111 KDLNNM

-191 GAVPT
+191 GAIPT

-238 FHHWRP
+238 FHYWRP

-268 NNPNTPKGTFDLTN
+268 NNPNTPQRTFELSN

-297 MYLTKESYDDFYY
+297 MYLTKESFDDFYY
-310 GKGSTFSDIHGSV
+310 GKGSTFSDVHGSV
-323 GILFEQASSRGLHRE
+323 GILFEQASSRALYRN

-358 GTLDGLVALRKDFL
+358 GTLDGLVALRNEFL
-372 TYHRDFYASAP
+372 EYHRNFYATSSI
-383 LEAKKNP
+383 EAKKNP
-390 VKGYLISLKEN
+390 VKGYLISLKDN

-415 RIVAYALKKPITI
+415 RIIAHSLKKPITV
-428 KQTKY
+428 KQNKF
-433 NPTEAIIV
+433 NPSEAIII
-441 PTNQPQTRFLKGI
+441 PSDQPQTRFLKGI
-454 MEKVTEFE
+454 MEKVIKFE
-462 DSLFYDVSAWSLP
+462 DSLFYDVSAWTLP
-475 HAYGVKSHEL
+475 YAYGVKSFEL

-494 SQLEEVFLDGGEVI
+494 PKLDKIVLNGGEVI
-508 GGKAK
+508 GGRAR

-537 LPRLANA
+537 NPRLANA
-544 PFSTIINGNKV
+544 PFSAMINGKEV
-555 EFERGSIV
+555 EFERGSII
-563 IPVNQRDADSRITH
+563 IPVNQRDADSKITQ
-577 RQIHQLMERLS
+577 REIYQMMTDLS
-588 KSDHVQIYASNTAAT
+588 KSDHVQIYASNSAAT
-603 ASGSFLG
+603 SSGSFLG
-610 GATHTVLEKPKVA
+610 GASHSVLEKPKVA
-623 ILSGSGTSSYG
+623 ILSGPGSSSYG
-634 VGEIWHLT
+634 VGEIWHVT
-642 NSRMKI
+642 NFRMKM
-648 PSSLLNAE
+648 PSSLIDAD
-656 NLNKWKLAN
+656 NLNKSKLAN
-665 YNTIIVPDGY
+665 YNTIIIPDGY
-675 YQELESIDI
+675 YQELEETDI
-684 QNLKEWVLNGG
+684 ENLKDWVLKGG
-695 TLIGTQTGSQWLIN
+695 TLIGTQTGSQWIIN
-709 KKIINEKVKSTENMK
+709 KTIINEKIKKTENMK
-724 LDIPY
+724 LDIAY
-729 DQVRTVSGAQRI
+729 DQLRNVSGAQRI

-746 EVELDET
+746 EVELDNT

-760 NKKTSLF
+760 NNKTSLF

-784 GRYTND
+784 GRYSNN
-790 PLVSGYISEEKAA
+790 PLVSGYISEEKEA
-803 EIKNTASIIARRQ
+803 EIKNSASIIARRQ
-816 GLGHVVLFA
+816 GQGHIVLFA

-841 LNAIFFGQSF
+841 LNAIFFGQTF